1 MQMPVSN
8 KLKKF
13 GRRIDNEWK
22 GAASCLEPKMTD
34 FKTVS
39 SFFFLWYFSAKKR
52 GGRGGWHLTVQQHVP
67 ISNGQQLFQ
76 TFAIQSTS

>member
-39 SFFFLWYFSAKKR
+39 SFFFLWYFSAKNR
-52 GGRGGWHLTVQQHVP
+52 GGGG
-67 ISNGQQLFQ
+67 I
-76 TFAIQSTS
+76 

>member
-39 SFFFLWYFSAKKR
+39 SFFFLWYFSAKNR
-52 GGRGGWHLTVQQHVP
+52 GGGHLTVQQHVP
-67 ISNGQQLFQ
+67 ISNGQKLFQ
-76 TFAIQSTS
+76 TFAIQSNS